1 MVQTLSRG
9 NNLKEMP
16 PVDLLVIDEAH
27 HATAPSY
34 KNILEY
40 ARKVNP
46 ELKILGVTATPER
59 GDKSSLGEVFN
70 NCCDQIKIGELIL
83 SGNLIRPITFV
94 IDMGNTLMTMFA
106 ELAGIEPKDQIEGM
120 LATQMIATHH
130 ATMDCFRIV
139 AQNGQLDIINQML
152 CYANKLSRTFTMQM
166 EALSR
171 YRGKG
176 GQKMTVEHVHINS
189 GGQAI
194 IGNVTKNTPK
204 IERGQNRG
212 KSNKMN
218 NNPVPIKQDNKCL
231 ARTCKGKSAFYQAR
245 KVTGKKRCREC
256 TEELVMVRQK
266 VTRTHLSTEDIAGK

>member
-1 MVQTLSRG
+1 MNKQNR
-9 NNLKEMP
+9 KEQPM
-16 PVDLLVIDEAH
+16 E
-27 HATAPSY
+27 
-34 KNILEY
+34 E
-40 ARKVNP
+40 KVNP
-46 ELKILGVTATPER
+46 ASVPEQQELEAKPKLTNDIVHQTIGLLAGSK
-59 GDKSSLGEVFN
+59 GNDKNDKLFGKMIYN
-70 NCCDQIKIGELIL
+70 QLKKACRDYDL
-83 SGNLIRPITFV
+83 SKEGS
-94 IDMGNTLMTMFA
+94 GSTLLTMFA

-166 EALSR
+166 EALNR

-204 IERGQNRG
+204 IEG
-212 KSNKMN
+212 
-218 NNPVPIKQDNKCL
+218 
-231 ARTCKGKSAFYQAR
+231 
-245 KVTGKKRCREC
+245 
-256 TEELVMVRQK
+256 TEQGEK
-266 VTRTHLSTEDIAGK
+266 